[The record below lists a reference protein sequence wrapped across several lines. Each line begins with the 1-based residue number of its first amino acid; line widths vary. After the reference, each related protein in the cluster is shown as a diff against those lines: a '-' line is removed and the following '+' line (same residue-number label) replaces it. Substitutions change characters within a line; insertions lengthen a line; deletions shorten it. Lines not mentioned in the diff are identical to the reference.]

1 MSEFLDSILRI
12 WRYAATALQA
22 KRGAVPTVPTRR
34 NANASKRVTP
44 TNDPRAW
51 EPLAQATA
59 CALLVLLAVFLVAA
73 GV

>member
-1 MSEFLDSILRI
+1 MRDSIFRNR
-12 WRYAATALQA
+12 RYAAARAQA

-34 NANASKRVTP
+34 NRNDSRRLAAP
-44 TNDPRAW
+44 NDPRAW

-59 CALLVLLAVFLVAA
+59 CALLVLLAVFLLVA